1 MPKFH
6 RSWTVVSHRPFEK
19 LEDNLWRVEGD
30 LPAGNGTRVMTLAR
44 MRDGGVLVHNAIC
57 LEPELMA
64 ELEAFG
70 TPRVIVVPG
79 GYHRLDALVW
89 KQRYPSAR
97 IVGPAG
103 ARKRIEQAVRL
114 EATYDAPLGDD
125 DVRLAHL
132 PGTADREGVLVVRS
146 GERVTIV
153 FNDAINNLPR
163 LGGLFGILLAPTGVA
178 AVPRIARWIL
188 VKDRNV
194 LSAELERLAALPG
207 LHRLIVSHGSI
218 VEGGAAGETLKK
230 VAARL
235 RA

>member
-1 MPKFH
+1 MPKCH
-6 RSWTVVSHRPFEK
+6 RSWTVVPHRPLEK

-30 LPAGNGTRVMTLAR
+30 LPAGNGTRVMTVVRL
-44 MRDGGVLVHNAIC
+44 RDGGLLVHNAIC

-103 ARKRIEQAVRL
+103 GRKRIEQVVPV
-114 EATYDAPLGDD
+114 EATYGASVGDEDA
-125 DVRLAHL
+125 RLAHL
-132 PGTADREGVLVVRS
+132 PGTADREGTLIVRS

-153 FNDAINNLPR
+153 FNDCVNNLPK
-163 LGGLFGILLAPTGVA
+163 LGGLFGILLSPTGVA
-178 AVPRIARWIL
+178 SVPRIARLIL
-188 VKDRNV
+188 VKDRDV
-194 LSAELERLAALPG
+194 LATELERLAALSG
-207 LHRLIVSHGSI
+207 LHRLIVSHGKMI
-218 VEGGAAGETLKK
+218 EGTAAGDTLRQ

-235 RA
+235 R

>member
-1 MPKFH
+1 MPKCH
-6 RSWTVVSHRPFEK
+6 RSWTVVAHRPIEK
-19 LEDNLWRVEGD
+19 LESNLWRVEGD

-44 MRDGGVLVHNAIC
+44 MRDGGLLVHNAIC

-97 IVGPAG
+97 VVGPSG
-103 ARKRIEQAVRL
+103 GRKRIEQVVAL
-114 EATYDAPLGDD
+114 EATYDGFVGDD

-132 PGTADREGVLVVRS
+132 PGTAEREGTLVVRS

-153 FNDAINNLPR
+153 FNDCVNNLPK
-163 LGGLFGILLAPTGVA
+163 LGGLFGILLSPTGVA
-178 AVPRIARWIL
+178 SVPRIARFIL

-194 LSAELERLAALPG
+194 LQAELERLAALPG
-207 LHRLIVSHGSI
+207 LHRLIVSHGAT
-218 VEGGAAGETLKK
+218 VEGAAAGDTLRQ

-235 RA
+235 R